1 VPDVTRSGDPGYRAA
16 VVDLLGLLAYAELA
30 AFFRMSEDAS
40 LAPSLA
46 DRAELAKLAVA
57 EFRHFRLLVDHLTGL
72 GADPE
77 QAMTPFV
84 AALDGFHAQ
93 TVPSDWQEGLVKVH
107 VGNGIAA
114 DFYRAIAE
122 FLDPGTCDLVLEVMA
137 DTGRTEFAAER
148 VRAAIH
154 ADPSVAGRLALWAR
168 RLVGEALGQAQRVA
182 AEHELLV
189 RLLAG
194 HAGAGDA
201 DARGAGA
208 GDAGARGAV
217 AGGSELGDIGRMF
230 ARITDAHAHRMAE
243 LGLDA

>member
-1 VPDVTRSGDPGYRAA
+1 MPDVTGIGDPGYRAA
-16 VVDLLGLLAYAELA
+16 VLDLLGLLAYAELA

-46 DRAELAKLAVA
+46 DKAELAELAVA
-57 EFRHFRLLVDHLTGL
+57 EFGHFRLLMDHLAGL

-93 TVPSDWQEGLVKVH
+93 TVPSDWHEGLVKAC

-122 FLDPGTCDLVLEVMA
+122 FLDPGTRGLVLKVMA
-137 DTGRTEFAAER
+137 DTGRTEFAATR
-148 VRAAIH
+148 VRAAIQ

-182 AEHELLV
+182 AEHEMLA

-194 HAGAGDA
+194 HV
-201 DARGAGA
+201 GA
-208 GDAGARGAV
+208 GDAGPRGAP

-230 ARITDAHAHRMAE
+230 AQITDAHAHRMAA